1 MKFQEFIDAYNTFA
15 TENGFVAPE
24 LRTQEFRPFKPK
36 TINARARALQKHNRQ
51 ITKASRRTNRGL

>member
-24 LRTQEFRPFKPK
+24 LRTQEYRPFKPK
-36 TINARARALQKHNRQ
+36 TMTARAKALRKHNRQ
-51 ITKASRRTNRGL
+51 ITKTSRRINRGL